1 MVCDWYGCYI
11 YCFIIFF
18 LGVVGNIN
26 RIPEVVVVHKK
37 PRKNGKVFLEVF
49 ENTRIDDIIA
59 NNKRKPLIPN
69 ENEIL
74 ELGVGISFV
83 ERYKKKYKLN

>member
-1 MVCDWYGCYI
+1 M
-11 YCFIIFF
+11 
-18 LGVVGNIN
+18 GNIN
-26 RIPEVVVVHKK
+26 RIPEVIVVHKK

-49 ENTRIDDIIA
+49 ENTRIDDIITT
-59 NNKRKPLIPN
+59 NKRKPLIPK

-83 ERYKKKYKLN
+83 ERYKKKYKL

>member
-1 MVCDWYGCYI
+1 M
-11 YCFIIFF
+11 
-18 LGVVGNIN
+18 GNIN

-59 NNKRKPLIPN
+59 TNKRKPLIPK

-74 ELGVGISFV
+74 ELGIGISFV
-83 ERYKKKYKLN
+83 ERYKKKYKL

>member
-1 MVCDWYGCYI
+1 M
-11 YCFIIFF
+11 
-18 LGVVGNIN
+18 GNMN
-26 RIPEVVVVHKK
+26 RIPDVVVVHKK

-49 ENTRIDDIIA
+49 ENTRVDDIIDT
-59 NNKRKPLIPN
+59 NKRKPLIPK

-83 ERYKKKYKLN
+83 ERYKKKYKL